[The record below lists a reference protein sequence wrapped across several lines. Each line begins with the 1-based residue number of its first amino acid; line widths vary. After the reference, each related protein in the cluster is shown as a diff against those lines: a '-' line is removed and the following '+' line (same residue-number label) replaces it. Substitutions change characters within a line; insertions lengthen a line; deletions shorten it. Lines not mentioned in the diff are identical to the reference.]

1 MEAAGPSRK
10 RRKGGIRQRE
20 AAATQE
26 VTKESVLYTLLMS
39 YLAQGI
45 ISGAHCHAVAKAA
58 KADLDA
64 AAEGFHFPAL
74 NSLANL
80 QHGKN
85 LQQAIFNAL
94 KKEANLPQLQ
104 EVDIPLKGQP
114 TLCASASVMLP
125 HELFAALHENP
136 NGWAKSILPDP
147 DKLEAFWSAFQG
159 HPCMAQHPLHKRKGY
174 KTKCIPLALHGDEV
188 PVTGIGKIW
197 CRSALILSWNSLMAT
212 AGGASL
218 EDTNLYIFGLFE
230 KFILPASEFTQGTMA
245 ALWTL
250 LRWSF
255 DCIWQGKWPARDW
268 LGNMCFGIGALAVLN
283 LSTKNFFSP
292 NGHLLDTSLCS
303 AHRYPPT
310 SVEGRK
316 AGTQLAQG
324 WYGCLLQLA
333 GDLDYYAKYL
343 STPRWS
349 SHSKCCSQCRAT
361 FEGHLSWL
369 DNRPNSG
376 WQNALLTPASWRSH
390 FDSPCPLFQLPGLS
404 ALSITMDWM
413 HCFFLGWIHLSLH
426 CWFMIV
432 YQERRSRTSW
442 RLTLTSEGTRAHMR
456 QSTSSG
462 PDSTN

>member
-1 MEAAGPSRK
+1 
-10 RRKGGIRQRE
+10 
-20 AAATQE
+20 
-26 VTKESVLYTLLMS
+26 MS

-45 ISGAHCHAVAKAA
+45 ISEAHCHAVAKAA

-197 CRSALILSWNSLMAT
+197 CRSALVLSWNSLMAT

-283 LSTKNFFSP
+283 LSPHQSSFFTKWTPFGHQFMFSSQVP
-292 NGHLLDTSLCS
+292 PYFSGRSKGWRAACPRMVWLPPAACRRSRLLCEILEHTQMELTFQVLQSVQS
-303 AHRYPPT
+303 YIRRPP
-310 SVEGRK
+310 
-316 AGTQLAQG
+316 
-324 WYGCLLQLA
+324 QLA
-333 GDLDYYAKYL
+333 GQQ
-343 STPRWS
+343 T
-349 SHSKCCSQCRAT
+349 
-361 FEGHLSWL
+361 
-369 DNRPNSG
+369 
-376 WQNALLTPASWRSH
+376 
-390 FDSPCPLFQLPGLS
+390 QLRV
-404 ALSITMDWM
+404 AECI
-413 HCFFLGWIHLSLH
+413 
-426 CWFMIV
+426 
-432 YQERRSRTSW
+432 
-442 RLTLTSEGTRAHMR
+442 AHTCLMEK
-456 QSTSSG
+456 
-462 PDSTN
+462 PF